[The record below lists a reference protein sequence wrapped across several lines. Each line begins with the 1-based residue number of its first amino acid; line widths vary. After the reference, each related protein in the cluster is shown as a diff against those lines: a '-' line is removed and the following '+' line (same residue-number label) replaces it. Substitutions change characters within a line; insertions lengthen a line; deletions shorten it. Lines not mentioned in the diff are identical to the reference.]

1 MTALGSGTDVP
12 PRVRRTRALS
22 ACLWLL
28 RLLTAAG
35 LAVDAYVH
43 ADLATTYDPVVRT
56 IGQGDLFRVE
66 AGAAAL
72 AALLLVLFGT
82 RPLVWGYALLVAAAG
97 LAAVLLYQY
106 VDVGPLG
113 PLPDMYEP
121 LWYPEKTASAFAE
134 AAATL
139 TAAAGL
145 LLALLRRARRRVP
158 GTSTRDARPGEA
170 EA

>member
-1 MTALGSGTDVP
+1 MTVIGSETDVP
-12 PRVRRTRALS
+12 PQARRTPALS

-43 ADLATTYDPVVRT
+43 ADLAATYDQVNRT

-72 AALLLVLFGT
+72 AALLLVVLGT
-82 RPLVWGYALLVAAAG
+82 RPLVWAYALLVAAAG
-97 LAAVLLYQY
+97 LGAVLLYRY
-106 VDVGPLG
+106 VDVGTLG
-113 PLPDMYEP
+113 PLPDMYDP
-121 LWYPEKTASAFAE
+121 LWYPEKTASALAE
-134 AAATL
+134 ATATF

-145 LLALLRRARRRVP
+145 FLALLRRKRRQAPDRP
-158 GTSTRDARPGEA
+158 TRDAHR
-170 EA
+170 